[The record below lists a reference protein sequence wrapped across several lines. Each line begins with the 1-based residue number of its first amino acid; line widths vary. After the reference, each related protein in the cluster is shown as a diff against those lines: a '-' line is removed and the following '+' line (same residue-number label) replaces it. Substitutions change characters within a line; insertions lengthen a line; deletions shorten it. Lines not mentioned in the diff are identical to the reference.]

1 MPYAEAIMF
10 GVVQGITEFI
20 PVSSTAHIIIAELLL
35 GYQFPG
41 LAFEI
46 ILHIASVFAVALYFR
61 RDLVYV
67 VSGFFRY
74 FQQRTPGNRVY
85 FLFGIYILVATAIT
99 GSLGL
104 VLKGMVVESMKTP
117 VFIGCALL
125 VTGIFLIIIERFRNY
140 GQRTEKNMTFLDAI
154 IVGLGQTI
162 AVLPG
167 ISRSGSTLVAALWAG
182 LSRETA
188 VRYSF
193 LLVIPVILGSSV
205 LAYGDVS
212 AAIVAEMGLGP
223 LLVSFVS
230 SFVFS
235 LVGIVWLIDFLR
247 RGRLLY
253 FAIYCFVVAVLLFSF
268 ADSLTPA
275 I

>member
-1 MPYAEAIMF
+1 MHYVEAIMF
-10 GVVQGITEFI
+10 GIVQGITEFI
-20 PVSSTAHIIIAELLL
+20 PISSTAHIIITELLL

-61 RDLVYV
+61 RALVNV
-67 VSGFFRY
+67 ISGFFSY
-74 FQQRTPGNRVY
+74 FQQRTSENRVH
-85 FLFGIYILVATAIT
+85 FFFGMYILVATVIT
-99 GSLGL
+99 GGLGL
-104 VLKGMVVESMKTP
+104 MLKRMVIDSMKTP
-117 VFIGCALL
+117 VFMGGALM
-125 VTGIFLIIIERFRNY
+125 VTGVFLIIIERFREY
-140 GQRTEKNMTFLDAI
+140 GDRTERNMTFLDAI

-205 LAYGDVS
+205 LAWGDVS
-212 AAIVAEMGLGP
+212 AAIVAEIGMGP
-223 LLVSFVS
+223 LIVSFLT

-247 RGRLLY
+247 KGRLLY
-253 FAIYCFVVAVLLFSF
+253 FAIYCFVVAALLFSY
-268 ADSLTPA
+268 AESLTPA
-275 I
+275 L